1 MSGRNRDRACHEPG
15 GPAVFPAGRRSG
27 YGEESSTWRTV
38 RELQQFSA
46 CIGIDL
52 LGFAVL
58 SNHIHLI
65 VRSRPNVVVT
75 SDDTEVARRWLNI
88 RWRVRMFD
96 RTDLAGRAE
105 YLVGDRRP
113 LAELV
118 F

>member
-1 MSGRNRDRACHEPG
+1 MNRVVRQCFLLEDDPVTGKNLQLGR
-15 GPAVFPAGRRSG
+15 
-27 YGEESSTWRTV
+27 TWTV